1 MFLKTNNQK
10 SVQFKFVRSILKKQS
25 YRSTISC
32 DLIHLL
38 SSLTFYPASTDND
51 TFAIKPHLLSGQFT
65 INPLL
70 QSTIFLSIIIC
81 YHTFDFLSIFIS
93 TIFFLLKICKKIKK
107 NSQKS
112 WVFDTNSDFLIP
124 ISLQPNVVDLRYFKL
139 WILLHQIILVWNIKS
154 IQHQVP

>member
-38 SSLTFYPASTDND
+38 SSLIFYPASTAND

-93 TIFFLLKICKKIKK
+93 TIFFSWKSAKK
-107 NSQKS
+107 NLKKFSKE
-112 WVFDTNSDFLIP
+112 L
-124 ISLQPNVVDLRYFKL
+124 SLWHKL
-139 WILLHQIILVWNIKS
+139 WFSNSYISATQCRR
-154 IQHQVP
+154 P